1 MGQAKIVFY
10 DADFTR
16 WNEIV
21 KYAEQRGITE
31 AWAIIELVNKGLS
44 HLDD

>member
-16 WNEIV
+16 WDEIV
-21 KYAEQRGITE
+21 KYAEQRHLSVPS
-31 AWAIIELVNKGLS
+31 AIVLLVNAGLS
-44 HLDD
+44 HLDG